1 MSEMSGLFTLTNYG
15 NENRNC
21 TLTTLLFPANF
32 QIEDF
37 KVGPP
42 AQGVKGKKVSK
53 RCRGLR
59 FESCDRSL
67 MT

>member
-21 TLTTLLFPANF
+21 TLTTHLFPANF

-42 AQGVKGKKVSK
+42 AHPFQGKDKKTKV
-53 RCRGLR
+53 R
-59 FESCDRSL
+59 FW
-67 MT
+67 T

>member
-1 MSEMSGLFTLTNYG
+1 MSEMAGEFTLTNYG

-32 QIEDF
+32 QIADF

-42 AQGVKGKKVSK
+42 APHGLAKKTK
-53 RCRGLR
+53 ARN
-59 FESCDRSL
+59 
-67 MT
+67 

>member
-32 QIEDF
+32 QVD
-37 KVGPP
+37 
-42 AQGVKGKKVSK
+42 
-53 RCRGLR
+53 
-59 FESCDRSL
+59 
-67 MT
+67 T